1 MNILIRILKL
11 ALTNTLAMIMLISV
25 IGGISQ
31 ASVFLISRWRKRG
44 QCHHSGTRKP

>member
-11 ALTNTLAMIMLISV
+11 ALTNTLAMIVLISV
-25 IGGISQ
+25 IGGIGQ
-31 ASVFLISRWRKRG
+31 ASMFLINRRRKRE